1 MANHNYDNIPEELRW
16 DRNWCLAGPD
26 EDGRMKAPYSFGP
39 RGIFKIKPTD
49 PTHWKDLETIIEAAA
64 MFRPCGLG
72 YILSTKDEYTVID
85 LDVKNQ
91 YNEPDPAKWT
101 KQEDI
106 NRYMKIIEKFD
117 SYTER
122 STSGQGWHIWV
133 KGDIG
138 AGCKRD
144 GVEVYSR
151 ERFIIC
157 TGDVYKNKDIEYR
170 QDLLDILVSEI
181 RSKSAAK
188 VELNEIEETETD
200 EVILERARNA
210 ENSDKFNALFN
221 STSDSRPK
229 AYDGTY
235 TALGYSTQSEADL
248 ALMSM
253 FTFYTKSNA
262 QVRRLFRMS
271 GLGQR
276 KKATKDDRYLNFT
289 LALIRGRE
297 AIEDEAD
304 AAAAESGKRIVEQ
317 LMANYKQVTVDEDD
331 FDYPPGMQ
339 VLDFN
344 FGQNAQ
350 PVQLEAIDPPPA
362 DSGLPW
368 PPGVAGQLAY
378 YMYQGSVRPIK
389 EVSIVAALGLLAGM
403 CGKAFNIPQS
413 GLNIYVVL
421 IAKSA
426 IGKEAMHGGIANM
439 LAYMRDST
447 PNSMNFVDFIEYAS
461 GPALSKA
468 VAANPC
474 FVNVS
479 GEWGRKL
486 RRLAM
491 EDGREG
497 PMQSLRTVMTN
508 LYQKSGP
515 KSIVGGIGYSN
526 KEQNIASV
534 SGVAYSMIGESTPN
548 TFYDALT
555 DTMMEDG
562 FLSRFTI
569 IEYIGDRPPQNKHQ
583 VKAPDPSLLDH
594 MCAIAQRALDLNE
607 KFQTQ
612 EVGRSTE
619 AEAILEAFN
628 LECDDKI
635 NGSEDEG
642 FRQMWNRAHLKA
654 YRIAALLAVADNCVF
669 PMIER
674 QHAEWALQVIRRDIG
689 VMSRRINSG
698 DVGVGD
704 ASRERKLLDIIKKYL
719 RDGAP
724 ASYGVPATMRPAAV
738 VPRKYLQICTQRA
751 SNFTSTREGQTR
763 ALDNTLRSL
772 IDSGYLAE
780 LNKEKALKDFN
791 FQGKCYRVIHVPMNT
806 EEERDVRKGRQDA

>member
-1 MANHNYDNIPEELRW
+1 MQNNYDQIPEELRW

-49 PTHWKDLETIIEAAA
+49 PTHWKDLETIIEAAQ

-91 YNEPDPAKWT
+91 HNEPDQSKWT
-101 KQEDI
+101 SEQDI
-106 NRYMKIIEKFD
+106 ARYKKIIDKFD

-188 VELNEIEETETD
+188 VELTEIEETETD

-210 ENSDKFNALFN
+210 ENSDKFIALFN

-229 AYDGTY
+229 AYDGSY
-235 TALGYSTQSEADL
+235 TALGYGTQSEADL
-248 ALMSM
+248 ALLSM

-262 QVRRLFRMS
+262 QARRLFRMS

-297 AIEDEAD
+297 AVEDEAD
-304 AAAAESGKRIVEQ
+304 AAAAESGRRIVEQ
-317 LMANYKQVTVDEDD
+317 LLANQAPAQTVIQAMEEEDD
-331 FDYPPGMQ
+331 FDYPPGMR

-344 FGQNAQ
+344 LGTPARTDQYEA
-350 PVQLEAIDPPPA
+350 LEPPPV

-368 PPGVAGQLAY
+368 PPGMAGQLAY

-389 EVSIVAALGLLAGM
+389 EVSIVATLGLLAGM

-447 PNSMNFVDFIEYAS
+447 PNSMNFVDFVEYAS

-468 VAANPC
+468 VAGNPS

-479 GEWGRKL
+479 GEWGR
-486 RRLAM
+486 
-491 EDGREG
+491 
-497 PMQSLRTVMTN
+497 
-508 LYQKSGP
+508 
-515 KSIVGGIGYSN
+515 
-526 KEQNIASV
+526 
-534 SGVAYSMIGESTPN
+534 
-548 TFYDALT
+548 
-555 DTMMEDG
+555 
-562 FLSRFTI
+562 
-569 IEYIGDRPPQNKHQ
+569 
-583 VKAPDPSLLDH
+583 
-594 MCAIAQRALDLNE
+594 
-607 KFQTQ
+607 
-612 EVGRSTE
+612 
-619 AEAILEAFN
+619 
-628 LECDDKI
+628 
-635 NGSEDEG
+635 
-642 FRQMWNRAHLKA
+642 
-654 YRIAALLAVADNCVF
+654 
-669 PMIER
+669 
-674 QHAEWALQVIRRDIG
+674 
-689 VMSRRINSG
+689 
-698 DVGVGD
+698 
-704 ASRERKLLDIIKKYL
+704 
-719 RDGAP
+719 
-724 ASYGVPATMRPAAV
+724 
-738 VPRKYLQICTQRA
+738 
-751 SNFTSTREGQTR
+751 
-763 ALDNTLRSL
+763 
-772 IDSGYLAE
+772 
-780 LNKEKALKDFN
+780 
-791 FQGKCYRVIHVPMNT
+791 
-806 EEERDVRKGRQDA
+806 